1 MKTAVHFSRR
11 AFTLIEVMVALGI
24 FTLVMGTIYSSWV
37 GIMKASKAGAEAAAA
52 AQRERMAMRVIQDA
66 LGSAQLFAANV
77 GYYGF
82 TNDSLMGGGSSFS
95 FVARLPKYF
104 PRGGKFGDL
113 DVRRVAFSVEPGTSS
128 KKQLVMR
135 QNPIVMEMDEDE
147 RKYPVVLAR
156 DVRKFEVE
164 FWDATKKDWTDE
176 WLQTNQLPKL
186 VRVTLQL
193 NTPAARS
200 ASGAD
205 VVARIVSLPTA
216 GVPPKWQ
223 VPSTAGGSGS
233 GGSRGA
239 GRSGDGA
246 DSSGGGGSGR

>member
-24 FTLVMGTIYSSWV
+24 LTLVMGAIYSSWV
-37 GIMKASKAGAEAAAA
+37 SIVKASKAGAEAAAA

-66 LGSAQLFAANV
+66 LGSAQLFVANV

-82 TNDSLMGGGSSFS
+82 ANDSLMGSGSSFS

-113 DVRRVAFSVEPGTSS
+113 DVRRVAFSLEPGQGGQ
-128 KKQLVMR
+128 KQLVMR

-156 DVRKFEVE
+156 NVKKFDVE
-164 FWDATKKDWTDE
+164 FWDTTKKDWTDE

-200 ASGAD
+200 ANGGD
-205 VVARIVSLPTA
+205 TIARVINLPTA
-216 GVPPKWQ
+216 GVQPTWQ
-223 VPSTAGGSGS
+223 VPSS
-233 GGSRGA
+233 GGT
-239 GRSGDGA
+239 
-246 DSSGGGGSGR
+246 SSTRTNRPP